1 MKGSP
6 RCTAGRGWRT
16 LPGQRAQWTPPAVL
30 AKLAWTVKG
39 PPPLPGKPAACWTAR
54 PAPSH
59 SQSRTD
65 LTRPDTHETP
75 LDLGDGT
82 VNQLCCCLGT
92 KSCLTLREP
101 LDSGPPGPSVHGIL
115 QARTLEWVAI
125 SSSRGSS
132 QPRNRICVTYLQMDS
147 LPPSHLGSPL
157 KINDI
162 SIFKNRQLPTH
173 THTHVCTAHMCT
185 QTLP

>member
-1 MKGSP
+1 M
-6 RCTAGRGWRT
+6 
-16 LPGQRAQWTPPAVL
+16 
-30 AKLAWTVKG
+30 
-39 PPPLPGKPAACWTAR
+39 
-54 PAPSH
+54 
-59 SQSRTD
+59 
-65 LTRPDTHETP
+65 
-75 LDLGDGT
+75 
-82 VNQLCCCLGT
+82 NQLCCCLGT

-162 SIFKNRQLPTH
+162 SIFKNRQLPTI
-173 THTHVCTAHMCT
+173 THTRVHGTYVYTDPPVT
-185 QTLP
+185 GRELPAGLRVTTSRDVSPRPALDTHGQRDSAMVFPFAFASLPVSELC